1 MEFKTAAVIGT
12 GMMGPGIAHSL
23 AMGGLHT
30 TILSRSMENAENARE
45 RARAWTFEEKGDEN
59 LIAASTDFDRVVA
72 SVDLIVESAPEN
84 LAFKQDLFAR
94 LDALSRPDCVLATNT
109 SGLSITAVQSK
120 CRYPQRTLTTHFWN
134 PPHLMQLVEVICGA
148 QTDPAVA
155 ASVRDL
161 LIRCGKMPVLVKKD
175 RPGQLGN
182 RLQMAL
188 FREAMYCV
196 QEGIADAAD
205 VDLCIMAG
213 FGLRMPVYGA
223 LEHADMVGLELVQSL
238 INYTLP
244 DLYNEPHA
252 PPILAEKIAAGA
264 TGVTAGKGF
273 YDWTVK
279 DAAAVRARRDAF
291 VREFTRRHSSNREPA
306 AAHTQTRSHV

>member
-1 MEFKTAAVIGT
+1 MSFQTAAVIGT
-12 GMMGPGIAHSL
+12 GMMGPGIAYSL
-23 AMGGLHT
+23 ALGGLRT
-30 TILSRSMENAENARE
+30 TILSRSSENAESARE
-45 RARAWTFEEKGDEN
+45 RARAWTREEQGDAS
-59 LIAASTDFDRVVA
+59 LIEASTDFDGVVSQA
-72 SVDLIVESAPEN
+72 DIIVESAPEN
-84 LAFKQDLFAR
+84 LAFKQDLFAQ
-94 LDALSRPDCVLATNT
+94 LDALAKPACVLATNT
-109 SGLSITAVQSK
+109 SGLSITAVQAK
-120 CRYPQRTLTTHFWN
+120 CQRPQRALTTHFWN
-134 PPHLMQLVEVICGA
+134 PPHLMPLVEVIRGD

-155 ASVRDL
+155 EGVRDL
-161 LIRCGKMPVLVKKD
+161 LVQCGKVPVLVKKD

-213 FGLRMPVYGA
+213 FGLRTPAYGA
-223 LEHADMVGLELVQSL
+223 LEHADMVGLELVESI

-264 TGVTAGKGF
+264 KGVSAGAGF
-273 YDWTVK
+273 YDWSVK

-291 VREFTRRHSSNREPA
+291 VRDFTRRPR
-306 AAHTQTRSHV
+306 